1 MATRRPNRRLLVSA
15 GFTDIEQRDFSAAFA
30 ATTRAW
36 MEQWDAH
43 RADLVALFGTTVV
56 DDRQR
61 EREAQLRAIEDGI
74 LCRSLFSATRP
85 PPAAGPIR
93 RG

>member
-1 MATRRPNRRLLVSA
+1 LLVSA
-15 GFTDIEQRDFSAAFA
+15 GFTDVEERDFTAAFA

-36 MEQWDAH
+36 TEQWDAH
-43 RADLVALFGTTVV
+43 RAGLIGLFGATVV

-61 EREAQLRAIEDGI
+61 ERHAQLRAIEDGI

-85 PPAAGPIR
+85 SGAPGPIR